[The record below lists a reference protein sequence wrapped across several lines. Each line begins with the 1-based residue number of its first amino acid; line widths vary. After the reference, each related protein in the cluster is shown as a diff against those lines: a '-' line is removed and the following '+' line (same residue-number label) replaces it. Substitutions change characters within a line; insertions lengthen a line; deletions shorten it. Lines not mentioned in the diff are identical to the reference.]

1 MKVILLKDVKG
12 SGKKGQIINVSDGH
26 AKNFLIPRKLAAE
39 ATNAALKDWEVQK
52 KTAEHKRQ
60 GEIGAAQ
67 ELAKKMEELT
77 VKIPMKVGA
86 NGKLFGSV
94 GSKEIAAATS
104 SQTGIDVDRKKIVLD
119 EPLKNIGVKKIP
131 IKLYA
136 NITAQLSVE
145 IVEEK

>member
-1 MKVILLKDVKG
+1 MKVILLEDVKG
-12 SGKKGQIINVSDGH
+12 SGVKGQIVNVSDGH

-39 ATNAALKDWEVQK
+39 ATKTALKDWETQK
-52 KTAEHKRQ
+52 KTDERRRQ

-67 ELAKKMEELT
+67 ELAKKMEAFI

-94 GSKEIAAATS
+94 GSKEIAAAMS
-104 SQTGIDVDRKKIVLD
+104 SQTGTDVDRKKIVLD
-119 EPLKNIGVKKIP
+119 EPIKSIGIKKVP
-131 IKLYA
+131 VKLYA

-145 IVEEK
+145 IVAEE